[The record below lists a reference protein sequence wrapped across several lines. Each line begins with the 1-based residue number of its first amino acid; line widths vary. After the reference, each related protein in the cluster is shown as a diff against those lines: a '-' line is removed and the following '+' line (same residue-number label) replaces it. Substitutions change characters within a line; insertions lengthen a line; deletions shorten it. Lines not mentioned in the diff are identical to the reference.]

1 MFQKT
6 TDQTRPWHIFVLLPR
21 LFPWLVTQ
29 LATLHPSPT
38 RNSDTDSLYHNS
50 NEGHLSI
57 QFHWCNICDYR
68 LWSYGLAALK
78 FSVLQSSRF
87 FDQVTICGS
96 QVSTSICAEFHALG
110 WNTSILWQW
119 VWMAATVIQVQQ
131 SQFQRSGNSVHLE
144 TILPKLVVMHLKE
157 YKAFHTPMCRIKC
170 SQSFVL
176 SFSQGAPKSVNMMTI
191 STLKY
196 VNLRLINL
204 RNRHQC

>member
-1 MFQKT
+1 MVILIFYTITVMKGTCPFNSAGVTFVITGFDYMGWQHWSFWSYRAV
-6 TDQTRPWHIFVLLPR
+6 DSSTRW
-21 LFPWLVTQ
+21 
-29 LATLHPSPT
+29 
-38 RNSDTDSLYHNS
+38 
-50 NEGHLSI
+50 
-57 QFHWCNICDYR
+57 DYR
-68 LWSYGLAALK
+68 LWLYGLAALK
-78 FSVLQSSRF
+78 FLVLQSSGF

-110 WNTSILWQW
+110 WNTSIPWRW

-144 TILPKLVVMHLKE
+144 TILPKSVVMHLKE